1 MAITLAPIFAAAHLP
16 SDSSRI
22 LNPIMISARRLSLLL
37 SAAALAA
44 TLPTALPAQ
53 SSATQSG
60 PYKILNIVK
69 IGGDGGWDYLT
80 ADAASRRL
88 YFARSGPTGNLQ
100 VYDLDT
106 FAPIGEVLT
115 GTAHG
120 AAIDPATHHG
130 FATSNPVTMFDT
142 QTLKVIK
149 TINTGGRPD
158 GFLNDP
164 ATHHVYILSHAT
176 PNVTVLDAATGDIVK
191 AFDAGGAVEQSVL
204 DNHGHLF
211 IDLEDKDAIA
221 VVDTATYTVTGKYDI
236 SSVSGGCAGLAID
249 AAHDV
254 LFASC
259 SDKKNMVILNATDG
273 KIITVLP
280 TGEGSDG
287 ATFNPNTME
296 AFSTQGEGTLTV
308 IKSRVTNR
316 SEPTATDFYVEQNL
330 KTQPRARTLTLD
342 LKTGHIITAT
352 ADFGP
357 APAAEPGKRVRPPML
372 PNTFRLIVIGK

>member
-1 MAITLAPIFAAAHLP
+1 
-16 SDSSRI
+16 
-22 LNPIMISARRLSLLL
+22 MISARRLSLLL
-37 SAAALAA
+37 SAAALALTP
-44 TLPTALPAQ
+44 TLTPALSAQ
-53 SSATQSG
+53 AAAEHG
-60 PYKILNIVK
+60 PYKILTIDK

-80 ADAASRRL
+80 ADATTRQL
-88 YFARSGPTGNLQ
+88 YLARSGPTGNLH
-100 VYDLDT
+100 VYNLDT
-106 FAPIGEVLT
+106 LAPLGEVPT
-115 GTAHG
+115 GNAHG
-120 AAIDPATHHG
+120 AAIDDATHHG

-158 GFLNDP
+158 GFLDDP
-164 ATHHVYILSHAT
+164 ATHHVYILSHVT

-191 AFDAGGAVEQSVL
+191 AFDVGGAVEQSVL

-211 IDLEDKDAIA
+211 LDLEDKDAIA
-221 VVDTATYTVTGKYDI
+221 VVDTATYTLTGKYDI
-236 SSVSGGCAGLAID
+236 SKVSGGCAGLAID

-287 ATFNPNTME
+287 AEFNPDTME
-296 AFSTQGEGTLTV
+296 AFSTQGEGTLTI

-342 LKTGHIITAT
+342 QKTGHIITAT

-357 APAAEPGKRVRPPML
+357 APALQPGQRYARPPMI
-372 PNTFRLIVIGK
+372 PNTFRLLVIGK

>member
-1 MAITLAPIFAAAHLP
+1 
-16 SDSSRI
+16 
-22 LNPIMISARRLSLLL
+22 MISVRRVSLLL

-44 TLPTALPAQ
+44 TLTAALSAQ
-53 SSATQSG
+53 ATG
-60 PYKILNIVK
+60 PYKILNIAK

-80 ADAASRRL
+80 ADASTRQL

-100 VYDLDT
+100 VYNLDT
-106 FAPIGEVLT
+106 LAPIGEVAT
-115 GTAHG
+115 GNAHG
-120 AAIDPATHHG
+120 AAIDDATHHG

-164 ATHHVYILSHAT
+164 AAHRVYILSHVT

-191 AFDAGGAVEQSVL
+191 AFDVGGAVEQSVL

-221 VVDTATYTVTGKYDI
+221 IVDTNTLTLTGKYDI
-236 SSVSGGCAGLAID
+236 SSKGGGCAGLAID
-249 AAHDV
+249 AVHDI

-259 SDKKNMVILNATDG
+259 SDKKNMIILDATNG
-273 KIITVLP
+273 KILAVLP

-296 AFSTQGEGTLTV
+296 AFSTQGEGTLAV
-308 IKSRVTNR
+308 IKENS
-316 SEPTATDFYVEQNL
+316 PTSFTLEQLL

-357 APAAEPGKRVRPPML
+357 APAAQPGQRVRPPMI
-372 PNTFRLIVIGK
+372 PNTFRILVIGK

>member
-1 MAITLAPIFAAAHLP
+1 MTRA
-16 SDSSRI
+16 
-22 LNPIMISARRLSLLL
+22 LLL

-44 TLPTALPAQ
+44 TLTPALSAQ
-53 SSATQSG
+53 TTG
-60 PYKILNIVK
+60 PYKILNIAK

-80 ADAASRRL
+80 ADASSRQL
-88 YFARSGPTGNLQ
+88 YFARSGPTGNLH
-100 VYDLDT
+100 VYNLDT
-106 FAPIGEVLT
+106 LAPIGEVPT
-115 GTAHG
+115 GNAHG
-120 AAIDPATHHG
+120 AAIDDATHHG

-158 GFLNDP
+158 GFLDDP
-164 ATHHVYILSHAT
+164 ATHHVYILSHVT
-176 PNVTVLDAATGDIVK
+176 PNVTVLDAATGDIIK

-221 VVDTATYTVTGKYDI
+221 IVDTNTLTLTGKYDI
-236 SSVSGGCAGLAID
+236 SSKGGGCAGLAID
-249 AAHDV
+249 AAHDI

-259 SDKKNMVILNATDG
+259 SDKKNMIILNATDG
-273 KIITVLP
+273 KILDVLP

-287 ATFNPNTME
+287 AEFNPNTME
-296 AFSTQGEGTLTV
+296 AFSTQGEGTLAV
-308 IKSRVTNR
+308 IKENS
-316 SEPTATDFYVEQNL
+316 PTSFTLEQLL

-357 APAAEPGKRVRPPML
+357 APAAQPGQRVRPPMI
-372 PNTFRLIVIGK
+372 PNTFRLLVIGK

>member
-1 MAITLAPIFAAAHLP
+1 MML
-16 SDSSRI
+16 
-22 LNPIMISARRLSLLL
+22 ARRLSLLL
-37 SAAALAA
+37 SAAVLAA
-44 TLPTALPAQ
+44 TLTPALTA
-53 SSATQSG
+53 QSG
-60 PYKILNIVK
+60 PYKILNVAK
-69 IGGDGGWDYLT
+69 LGGDGGWDYLA
-80 ADAASRRL
+80 ADAPSRRL
-88 YFARSGPTGNLQ
+88 YIARSGPTGNLH

-106 FAPIGEVLT
+106 LAPIGEVPT

-120 AAIDPATHHG
+120 AAIDSSIHHG

-158 GFLNDP
+158 GYLADP
-164 ATHHVYILSHAT
+164 ATHRVYILSHAT
-176 PNVTVLDAATGDIVK
+176 PNVTVLDANTGDILK

-221 VVDTATYTVTGKYDI
+221 VIDTTTYTVTGKYDI

-287 ATFNPNTME
+287 AVFNPDTME
-296 AFSTQGEGTLTV
+296 AFSTQGEGTLTI

-316 SEPTATDFYVEQNL
+316 SEATATDFYVEQNL

-357 APAAEPGKRVRPPML
+357 APAAQPGQRVRPPML
-372 PNTFRLIVIGK
+372 PGTFRVLVIGK